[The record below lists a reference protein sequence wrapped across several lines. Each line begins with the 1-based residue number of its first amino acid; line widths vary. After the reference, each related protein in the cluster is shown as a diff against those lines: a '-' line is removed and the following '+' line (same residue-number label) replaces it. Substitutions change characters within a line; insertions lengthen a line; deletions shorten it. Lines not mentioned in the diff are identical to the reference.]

1 MTYARARLWLGICGV
16 GTMVVLSAFGVVY
29 QLGWT
34 FFPFDGSLLGD
45 AAALW
50 VFYFAYALLSFYYD
64 FMGGYWLPCR
74 FGRICVV
81 FPVFLLKWLRGI
93 SVQGTVMVASGLLL
107 LYAGKRGGLWAAAG
121 ALLLLQIA
129 LLALQPAL
137 ARMTGGLSA
146 TGESPRAESS
156 ALSGGRRLHSEVWS
170 ALDAGFSGGL
180 AGLPG
185 RETLIVPQHW
195 LRSLPGDA
203 MDAELLRLRALI
215 ATGSRLRGVVAAI
228 LWNTSGFV
236 LAAQLPGAGVSRM
249 SELVQTIFG
258 FVLWSFAGLLLLPS
272 ISRRGVLEAD
282 RWAHHHGAEFSSLY
296 TLIRELDQ
304 WQDDEPV
311 RRKWVERIFHPV
323 PSVESRLNALEADRA
338 TTGAWQ
344 AARLALF
351 LSWASFGLLARAVH
365 CNSGRPELWVMLPG
379 D

>member
-1 MTYARARLWLGICGV
+1 
-16 GTMVVLSAFGVVY
+16 MVVLSTLGIVY
-29 QLGWT
+29 QLGGT
-34 FFPFDGSLLGD
+34 FFPYDGSLLGD

-50 VFYFAYALLSFYYD
+50 AFYFAYALLSFYFD

-74 FGRICVV
+74 FGRLCVA

-93 SVQGTVMVASGLLL
+93 AVQGTVMVASGLLL
-107 LYAGKRGGLWAAAG
+107 LQAGKVGGLWAAAG
-121 ALLLLQIA
+121 ALLAVQFA
-129 LLALQPAL
+129 LLALQPML
-137 ARMTGGLSA
+137 ARMAGGLAA
-146 TGESPRAESS
+146 TGESPS
-156 ALSGGRRLHSEVWS
+156 AYSAVFTNGRRPHAEVWS

-195 LRSLPGDA
+195 LRSLPADA
-203 MDAELLRLRALI
+203 LQAELMRLRALI
-215 ATGSRLRGVVAAI
+215 ATGSRLRGVVAAM
-228 LWNTSGFV
+228 LWNATGFV

-282 RWAHHHGAEFSSLY
+282 HWAHHHGAEFSSLY
-296 TLIRELDQ
+296 TLIREVDQ
-304 WQDDEPV
+304 LQDDEPV
-311 RRKWVERIFHPV
+311 RRRWVERIFHPV
-323 PSVESRLNALEADRA
+323 PSVETRLNALQSDRA
-338 TTGAWQ
+338 TRGAWQ

-351 LSWASFGLLARAVH
+351 LSWANFGLLARAVH
-365 CNSGRPELWVMLPG
+365 CNSGRPELWVLLPG